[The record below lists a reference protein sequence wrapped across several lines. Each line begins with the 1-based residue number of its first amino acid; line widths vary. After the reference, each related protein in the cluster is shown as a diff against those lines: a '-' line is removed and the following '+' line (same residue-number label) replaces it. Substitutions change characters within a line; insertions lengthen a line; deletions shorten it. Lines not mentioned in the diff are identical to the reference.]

1 MDEKEKL
8 ARRGGIGGSDV
19 AAILGLNPWRKP
31 IDVWLEK
38 KGLLDEV
45 MDANREFLLQLG
57 TDLEPVIAKLY
68 ERQTQK
74 HLLLPFPIRWVHKQ
88 FPVLAA
94 SPDRFIEGEN
104 IGVELKS
111 ESQFSDKFGDPGT
124 DEVPPHYLLQV
135 AHYMNVLDYES
146 WDIALLHAGT
156 RFAVYTVRR
165 DKDLEAAVTE
175 QILNWWERHIVKD
188 TPPEVDGSE
197 GWSTYLKKK
206 FPVNTGAMI
215 KADEDTEKLV
225 GLLRLARL
233 ARDKYEAHADEI
245 ENRLKFTIGAAEGL
259 TGRFGKITWKKTKDT
274 EKVDWELTFK
284 DFLSAVQ
291 LKASEFARDASP
303 NTWQEIAETIQGIHT
318 MPRQG
323 VRRFLLSEDKESYG
337 NRSPEERNLSAVAGE
352 IQEGNRPRLT
362 ETSER

>member
-8 ARRGGIGGSDV
+8 ARRAGIGGSDV

-74 HLLLPFPIRWVHKQ
+74 HLLLPFPIRWVHKE

-165 DKDLEAAVTE
+165 DKDLESAVTE

-188 TPPEVDGSE
+188 TPPELDGSE
-197 GWSTYLKKK
+197 GWSIYLKKK

-274 EKVDWELTFK
+274 EKVDWELAFK
-284 DFLSAVQ
+284 DFVTAVLEQ
-291 LKASEFARDASP
+291 KDPAFPKFQGSIPELAH
-303 NTWQEIAETIQGIHT
+303 TIQSIHT

-337 NRSPEERNLSAVAGE
+337 SSTESRNLSAVAGE

-362 ETSER
+362 ETPER